1 MSTPEAHKNC
11 WQGRVDTEDASTS
24 IRLHQQVILEK
35 QTDYKNALVLVGF
48 ESDEGVARNQGRRG
62 AAQGPNAL
70 RSALANLVSPKN
82 VQLYDAGNISCEGQ
96 SPEQKLEQAQQLYA
110 KEVEAILTAGGQ
122 PIGLGGGHEIAW
134 ASFLGTQQYL
144 QKHQPN
150 TRLGILNFDAH
161 FDLRNPKPITS
172 SGTPF
177 RQAQQWSN
185 ANNQPF
191 QYKVIGLNPSANT
204 QALFD
209 FAQSQNV
216 QWVNDTHCGET
227 DIETI
232 MSNLETWLHTID
244 ALYLTVCLD
253 VFPAGDAPGVSAP
266 AALGVQPLVVL
277 KLISRIKAL
286 LKTMKKPLIMADVAE
301 LNPGLDVDGKTAKLA
316 ARVVYSLISG

>member
-1 MSTPEAHKNC
+1 
-11 WQGRVDTEDASTS
+11 
-24 IRLHQQVILEK
+24 
-35 QTDYKNALVLVGF
+35 VGF

-70 RSALANLVSPKN
+70 RSALANLASPPK
-82 VQLYDAGNISCEGQ
+82 VQLYDAGNITCEGQ
-96 SPEQKLEQAQQLYA
+96 APDLKVEQNLEEAQQQYA
-110 KEVEAILTAGGQ
+110 NEVEAILTAGGQ
-122 PIGLGGGHEIAW
+122 PIGLGGGHEIGW

-150 TRLGILNFDAH
+150 TRLGIINFDAH
-161 FDLRNPKPITS
+161 FDLRNPQPITS

-177 RQAQQWSN
+177 RQAQQWIQ
-185 ANNQPF
+185 ANNQSF
-191 QYKVIGLNPSANT
+191 QYTVIGLNPSANT

-216 QWVNDTHCGET
+216 QWVNDTNCGET

-232 MSNLETWLHTID
+232 MSNLETWLKNID

-286 LKTMKKPLIMADVAE
+286 LKTMGKPLIMADVAE

-316 ARVVYSLISG
+316 ARIVHHLL